1 MKSQSFVSW
10 TVIILA
16 ALGLLNDIV
25 YENFQLL
32 KHLLLPV
39 IVFVVIFL
47 LFKFNQ
53 PKRFK
58 QPKVKPSRKTMD
70 KVSGISKSSSSPA
83 SAKKKNYPFQVIEG
97 KKGKNDD
104 QMPKY
109 H

>member
-1 MKSQSFVSW
+1 
-10 TVIILA
+10 
-16 ALGLLNDIV
+16 
-25 YENFQLL
+25 
-32 KHLLLPV
+32 
-39 IVFVVIFL
+39 
-47 LFKFNQ
+47 
-53 PKRFK
+53 
-58 QPKVKPSRKTMD
+58 MD